1 MRRWTALFGLLIAS
15 PAFGSITLTQSNSS
29 STAAVNTVNLAF
41 TGNVANGDL
50 IIACT
55 NFGNNAAGSVYT
67 VTDNKSGGSNTYTS
81 FTNVVL
87 NTGTF
92 GDLTCAWAIHSGSA
106 ANLTETVACTLAA
119 TCGSHTL
126 RFAVFDYASTTG
138 WLASPVD
145 TGNTNNS
152 SSGVTT
158 GNPGAIT
165 PAASGELLFAAI
177 EFGSAITTNLTTT
190 NCTRQSAPDGTNT
203 SSGWASSARAGSCD
217 VQNTSN
223 SSTTATFNWSTA
235 VAYSALVTAF
245 KPAAAGAAAPARHKI
260 IQN

>member
-1 MRRWTALFGLLIAS
+1 MRRWIALLGLLIAS
-15 PAFGSITLTQSNSS
+15 PAFASITLTQSNSS
-29 STAAVNTVNLAF
+29 STNAVNTVSLAF

-67 VTDNKSGGSNTYTS
+67 VTDNKSGGSNTYTN

-92 GDLTCAWAIHSGSA
+92 GDLTCAWAIHSGTA
-106 ANLTETVACTLAA
+106 ATLTETVACTPTG
-119 TCGSHTL
+119 TCGTHTL
-126 RFAVFDYASTTG
+126 RLAVFDYASTTG

-145 TGNTNNS
+145 TGNTHTS
-152 SSGVTT
+152 AAGATT

-177 EFGSAITTNLTTT
+177 QFGSTISTLTTAS
-190 NCTRQSAPDGTNT
+190 CTRQSAPDGTN
-203 SSGWASSARAGSCD
+203 SGNGWANIGRAGSCD

-223 SSTTATFNWSTA
+223 TSTTATFNWATA

-245 KPAAAGAAAPARHKI
+245 KPAAAGGATPARHRVI
-260 IQN
+260 IN